1 MELEKSDKII
11 RALRKI
17 RPNASFSVS
26 ETYSSLTWHD
36 GGGVEGENQNKPT
49 EQEFN
54 DVVLAFNTEWDS
66 QEYARDR
73 KAEYDALNQ
82 FEMQYDDEEDGTTTW
97 KDAIVAIK
105 TKWPKDNSGPVE

>member
-17 RPNASFSVS
+17 RPNANFSVG

-54 DVVLAFNTEWDS
+54 DVVLAFNNDYDS
-66 QEYARDR
+66 KAYARERTSQYPSLQDQLDMLYWDR
-73 KAEYDALNQ
+73 KNGTKTW
-82 FEMQYDDEEDGTTTW
+82 EESID
-97 KDAIVAIK
+97 KVKADN
-105 TKWPKDNSGPVE
+105 PKPE